1 MSSVPHLPRSP
12 QISPDLR
19 TSAVQVHFREQR
31 IEQLAQE
38 KERLQYERQRR
49 PPSLPAQP
57 SLGPSDSASRPVTE
71 GGDEAPEG
79 VTLHSVTLPSTG
91 AAAGRDER
99 RAARHRR
106 RRRGGDGGAAAEG
119 SERASEE
126 AGEEGSEATSA
137 ASDRTDATPAGH
149 IRCYA
154 ARARAK
160 VRVRVRVR
168 LGLGLYP

>member
-1 MSSVPHLPRSP
+1 M
-12 QISPDLR
+12 
-19 TSAVQVHFREQR
+19 QVHFREQR

-71 GGDEAPEG
+71 GGDEAAEG

-91 AAAGRDER
+91 AAAGRDEH

-106 RRRGGDGGAAAEG
+106 RRRGGNGGAAAEG

-160 VRVRVRVR
+160 VRLRVRVRV
-168 LGLGLYP
+168 